1 MRKENCSSIFLG
13 DESVFFVVFFFLNI
27 CGGYGKISVDIKE
40 AFIFY
45 IEKTLLFRRTLF
57 LFSAFTVCKNSSS
70 DFSEA
75 SVSYIS
81 LTTTDVLCL
90 KENICFSTSVEIFIF
105 YFL

>member
-1 MRKENCSSIFLG
+1 MRKENCTSIFLG
-13 DESVFFVVFFFLNI
+13 DKSVFVCFFLNI
-27 CGGYGKISVDIKE
+27 SGGKISVDKKE

-45 IEKTLLFRRTLF
+45 TEKQLLFIRILF

-75 SVSYIS
+75 TASYI
-81 LTTTDVLCL
+81 TTTDVLCL
-90 KENICFSTSVEIFIF
+90 KENICFSMGVEIFIF

>member
-13 DESVFFVVFFFLNI
+13 DESVFFVVIFF
-27 CGGYGKISVDIKE
+27 CGKISVDIKE

-45 IEKTLLFRRTLF
+45 IEKTLLFIRTLF
-57 LFSAFTVCKNSSS
+57 LFSAFTACKNSSS

-105 YFL
+105 CFL

>member
-13 DESVFFVVFFFLNI
+13 DESVFFVIFF
-27 CGGYGKISVDIKE
+27 YGKISVDIKE

-45 IEKTLLFRRTLF
+45 IEKTLLFIRTLF
-57 LFSAFTVCKNSSS
+57 LFSAFTVSKNSSS